1 MISVFKS
8 LCDQSDEEVLSIID
22 ELLSPEN
29 LPLLST
35 QEKAVFLFLK
45 ESVSSSQC
53 TPSEEYL
60 IIHFTEYRI
69 PLESA
74 HIYNDKDLWIY
85 LNNLLARRRNQQVS
99 MEMLGIAGEVTAGGL
114 TTDHLEMLGQLVVTE
129 EVVEEATDNASFKER
144 YLARKKQPKG
154 LKTFIKEVDDY
165 VKGLPYGFVMTIAG
179 YVGQYK
185 SLLATNIAYNNT
197 KKLGYHIAYIS
208 LEVTKDEMLYNLYCR
223 HSFEPKFDKYPVI
236 PHGRIRDLEL
246 TPEEEDY
253 LLNVVG
259 EDYATTK
266 GKEGTL
272 VLLDESSFPNLSF
285 SSIRRRLE
293 KVDDELF
300 EATGR
305 GLDAVIVDHI
315 GLLKYA
321 GQSNRNTAT
330 GEVINSY
337 VSFFRQLSLKFRR
350 DKETKEYRKLAT
362 ILLAQINRDGYGKAC
377 KKKGAYT
384 LLALAEANELERSSQ
399 VVLTTFTTEEMKMS
413 KEATMQV
420 LKNRN
425 GKTAEEPMSVFV
437 DPEIYVAGE
446 EVEGRTDMVTIDDFL
461 SVFEGCDISSA
472 F

>member
-1 MISVFKS
+1 MITIFKS

-22 ELLSPEN
+22 ELLLPEN
-29 LPLLST
+29 LPLLSN
-35 QEKAVFLFLK
+35 QEKTVFIFLK
-45 ESVSSSQC
+45 DSVKSSQC
-53 TPSEEYL
+53 TPSESYFL
-60 IIHFTEYRI
+60 GHFPEYRI
-69 PLESA
+69 PFEGVKTYQS
-74 HIYNDKDLWIY
+74 KDLYIH
-85 LNNLLARRRNQQVS
+85 LNNLLAKRRNQHVS

-114 TTDHLEMLGQLVVTE
+114 TTDHMEMLGQLVVE
-129 EVVEEATDNASFKER
+129 EEAVEEGTDNASFEER
-144 YLARKKQPKG
+144 YLARLTQPKG

-208 LEVTKDEMLYNLYCR
+208 LEVTKDEMMYNLLCR
-223 HSFEPKFDKYPVI
+223 HSFEPQFDKYPVI

-246 TPEEEDY
+246 TPEEREY
-253 LLNVVG
+253 LFRVVG
-259 EDYATTK
+259 EDYASTK

-321 GQSNRNTAT
+321 GQSNRNTST

-350 DKETKEYRKLAT
+350 DKETKEYRKIAT
-362 ILLAQINRDGYGKAC
+362 ILLAQINRDGYSKAC
-377 KKKGAYT
+377 KKRGAYT

-399 VVLTTFTTEEMKMS
+399 IVLTTFTTEEMKMS

-425 GKTAEEPMSVFV
+425 GRTAEEPMSVFV